1 MATKKIGRP
10 LKFSDSNELL
20 AKGEAFFQKCDN
32 EQRPY
37 TVTGL
42 ADALGTYRDVLM
54 DYENGKYDGET
65 EEEHKQFSNAVKK
78 LKNKCA
84 QFAEERLFGSNA
96 TGPIFALKNYG
107 WKDKVETGLDKE
119 TIEALQTYIP
129 RRALDKNES

>member
-1 MATKKIGRP
+1 MEAKKVGRP
-10 LKFSDSNELL
+10 LKFKDSKELL
-20 AKGEAFFQKCDN
+20 EKGEAFFRKCDE

-37 TVTGL
+37 TITGL
-42 ADALGTYRDVLM
+42 ADALDTFRDLLM
-54 DYENGKYDGET
+54 DYESGKYDGET
-65 EEEHKQFSNAVKK
+65 EEEHKQFSYTVKK

-107 WKDKVETGLDKE
+107 WKDKVETGLDKD

-129 RRALDKNES
+129 RRALDKKDE